1 LTIRLSAPPVDCS
14 TELEV
19 VADEP
24 AEPPVVLPAEAE
36 AAEEEEELPSAMLEA
51 MLEAEDMADVADMA
65 ALSDMDIDMEE
76 DMALLPLLSGAGVE
90 LAAAEDSQVAAVGR
104 LFTPW
109 PPQSEFAKSRVS
121 GVGC

>member
-24 AEPPVVLPAEAE
+24 AEPPVVLSAEA
-36 AAEEEEELPSAMLEA
+36 EEEELPPAMLEA

-121 GVGC
+121 GVSC